1 MLSISKQNE
10 INLKFVKIFKN
21 MVEKNRIEPNILLK
35 KIYEYEIKDIDDI
48 KTKNIIKSM
57 LDIPYYE
64 NNINVNLLR
73 KFEILKETLHN
84 LIDELLM
91 FRLRNLRK

>member
-1 MLSISKQNE
+1 MLSVSKQNE
-10 INLKFVKIFKN
+10 INSNFIKMFKN
-21 MVEKNRIEPNILLK
+21 MVEKNRIEPDILLDK
-35 KIYEYEIKDIDDI
+35 FNEYEKKEINDV

-64 NNINVNLLR
+64 NNQNVNLLR
-73 KFEILKETLHN
+73 KFKIMQETLHN

-91 FRLRNLRK
+91 IRLNKLRI

>member
-1 MLSISKQNE
+1 MLSVLKQNE
-10 INLKFVKIFKN
+10 INSNFIKIFKN
-21 MVEKNRIEPNILLK
+21 MVEKNRIEPNILLDNFYK
-35 KIYEYEIKDIDDI
+35 FEKKDIDDV

-64 NNINVNLLR
+64 NNQNVNLLR
-73 KFEILKETLHN
+73 KFKILKDTLHN

-91 FRLRNLRK
+91 IRLKNLRK

>member
-10 INLKFVKIFKN
+10 INSNFVKIFKN
-21 MVEKNRIEPNILLK
+21 MIEKNQIEPDILLDK
-35 KIYEYEIKDIDDI
+35 LNEFEKKDINNI

-64 NNINVNLLR
+64 NNHNVNLLR
-73 KFEILKETLHN
+73 KFKIMQETLHN

-91 FRLRNLRK
+91 LRLNKLRF

>member
-10 INLKFVKIFKN
+10 INSNFIKMFKN
-21 MVEKNRIEPNILLK
+21 MIEKNRIEPDILLDK
-35 KIYEYEIKDIDDI
+35 LNNLKKDIDDI

-64 NNINVNLLR
+64 NNQNVNLLR
-73 KFEILKETLHN
+73 KFKIMQETLHN

-91 FRLRNLRK
+91 LRLNKLRF

>member
-1 MLSISKQNE
+1 MLSVSKQNE
-10 INLKFVKIFKN
+10 INSNFIKIFKN
-21 MVEKNRIEPNILLK
+21 MVEKNRIEPNILLDNFYK
-35 KIYEYEIKDIDDI
+35 FEKKDIDDV

-64 NNINVNLLR
+64 NNQNVNLLR
-73 KFEILKETLHN
+73 KFKILKDTLHN

-91 FRLRNLRK
+91 LRLKNLRK

>member
-10 INLKFVKIFKN
+10 INSNFVKIFKN
-21 MVEKNRIEPNILLK
+21 MIEKNQIEPDILLDK
-35 KIYEYEIKDIDDI
+35 LNEFEKKDIDDI

-64 NNINVNLLR
+64 NNHNVNLLR
-73 KFEILKETLHN
+73 KFKIMQETLHN

-91 FRLRNLRK
+91 LRLNKLRF